1 MTGRSSVKA
10 GDLVRFKKPC
20 SWYSEW
26 VDVFGEHAYRQPG
39 VVLRVYEKQ
48 GWVDMQA
55 EVLWSS
61 GRKWSQSITLLEVIN
76 GD

>member
-1 MTGRSSVKA
+1 MKVKA
-10 GDLVRFKKPC
+10 GDLVRFRKHA
-20 SWYSEW
+20 EW
-26 VDVFGEHAYRQPG
+26 VDVFGEKAYRQPG

>member
-1 MTGRSSVKA
+1 MKA

-20 SWYSEW
+20 PWYSEW
-26 VDVFGEHAYRQPG
+26 VDVFGEDSYRQPG
-39 VVLRVYEKQ
+39 LVLSVWKRKGYM
-48 GWVDMQA
+48 GMQA

-61 GRKWSQSITLLEVIN
+61 GRKWSQSIGLLEVIN